1 LAYFWTPLFSE
12 YASQE
17 GGIKSEA
24 WPGMESCDHPLS
36 TFYADDLKPPATVE
50 EESETGKRRRRSERL
65 SRKAQDSGTP
75 LKPTAL
81 PSPYTHTSSLS
92 KDGTV
97 TPPSSSANKNKHQL
111 LSPASPEQS
120 LSQFY
125 GDSQTQPFSQVI
137 YPPPTI
143 SYEVDDEE
151 TDDVWG
157 YMVPVD
163 SASDKYG
170 ILVLKERQT
179 CAKDDPNLVGDSSVS
194 KSKKQQEN
202 DKGNSGSKKES
213 VHSRGYL
220 VGRHPECGELQL
232 L

>member
-1 LAYFWTPLFSE
+1 VH
-12 YASQE
+12 E
-17 GGIKSEA
+17 G
-24 WPGMESCDHPLS
+24 
-36 TFYADDLKPPATVE
+36 
-50 EESETGKRRRRSERL
+50 
-65 SRKAQDSGTP
+65 GTP

-97 TPPSSSANKNKHQL
+97 TPPTASANKAQL

-157 YMVPVD
+157 YLVPAD
-163 SASDKYG
+163 AASDKYG
-170 ILVLKERQT
+170 ILVLKERQSCEKEAAPSQT
-179 CAKDDPNLVGDSSVS
+179 T
-194 KSKKQQEN
+194 
-202 DKGNSGSKKES
+202 KGRGKRAAKKEV

-220 VGRHPECGELQL
+220 AGRHPECGKPFSP
-232 L
+232 